1 MCNIV
6 GSGTN
11 NIEESSQDS
20 EKVNLELN
28 IGVFFDGTLNSK
40 ANIDERK
47 DFEQYLRE
55 NSSSNMAITR
65 TNYYRKNSNKN
76 NKEERED
83 FEKYLKENPIL
94 QNAVV
99 RNDIY
104 SSNGSY
110 NNEYTNVVRFYNCF
124 KNDTE
129 STEKKYISI
138 YVEGIGAKPRKIS
151 KEEDNSNLEEKD
163 NGVDFTKTPNKW
175 TRNESYDKYENGDL
189 SLNQFVDDNEG
200 FLSCSDDTLGSAL
213 GIGIF
218 GVKKKVE
225 SACEKIRDVINGLD
239 LQENT
244 EVTLNLYVFGFSRGS
259 AAARCFSSFLKERTG
274 KTKTRVSSNAS
285 VMGYITET
293 VVKEKLKKENDYKS
307 SLMADWLEKLVEEKN
322 ISLSDIKVKFL
333 GLYDTVSSYGSYF
346 NDDVEELSLK
356 IDSKNVENVYQIC
369 AGDEYRKNFAL
380 TDVSSAGGEDK
391 YIIIPGAHSD
401 VGGGYADN
409 IREKMVG
416 VLFTFRGN
424 KSRKW
429 LRKEGWYNQGESVRT
444 ISNLYSVIPFL
455 LMKEKIVGRDIVFD
469 TEKFKDYKL
478 PSSGKLKIDRIWH
491 YPSKDLNEFY
501 EKLKGGTYRYA
512 IVEKGILFF
521 KKNTIEQLE
530 GYDDILLKKIRHDFL
545 HLSVSRDTYLD
556 LVVNKSNN
564 NQNLRSVFPG

>member
-6 GSGTN
+6 GGGTN

-20 EKVNLELN
+20 EKINLELN

-47 DFEQYLRE
+47 DFQQYLRE
-55 NSSSNMAITR
+55 NPSANKAIIR
-65 TNYYRKNSNKN
+65 TNYYRKNNNKD

-83 FEKYLKENPIL
+83 YWNYLKENPIL
-94 QNAVV
+94 QNAVI

-104 SSNGSY
+104 GSNGSY

-124 KNDTE
+124 KEDTE

-151 KEEDNSNLEEKD
+151 KEDDDSNLEEKN
-163 NGVDFTKTPNKW
+163 NGVDFTKTPIKQKQ
-175 TRNESYDKYENGDL
+175 NESYDHYENGDL
-189 SLNQFVDDNEG
+189 SLNQFVEDNEG

-239 LQENT
+239 LEENT
-244 EVTLNLYVFGFSRGS
+244 DVTLNLYVFGFSRGS

-274 KTKTRVSSNAS
+274 KTKTKVSFNAS
-285 VMGYITET
+285 IVGRNAET
-293 VVKEKLKKENDYKS
+293 VVEEKLKKENDYKS
-307 SLMADWLEKLVEEKN
+307 SLMADWLETLAEEKN
-322 ISLSDIKVKFL
+322 ISFSEFKVKFL

-356 IDSKNVENVYQIC
+356 IDPKNVENVYQIC

-380 TDVSSAGGEDK
+380 TDVSSAGGDDK
-391 YIIIPGAHSD
+391 YIVIPGAHSD

-409 IREKMVG
+409 IMENMNG
-416 VLFTFRGN
+416 VLFQIRGN
-424 KSRKW
+424 KSRKL

-455 LMKEKIVGRDIVFD
+455 LMKEKIVGRDIVFVHD
-469 TEKFKDYKL
+469 KLDNYKL
-478 PSSGKLKIDRIWH
+478 PSSGGLEIDGIEH
-491 YPSKDLNEFY
+491 DYSKDICDFY
-501 EKLKGGTYRYA
+501 EKLKGGTYKYA

-556 LVVNKSNN
+556 LVVNQSNN